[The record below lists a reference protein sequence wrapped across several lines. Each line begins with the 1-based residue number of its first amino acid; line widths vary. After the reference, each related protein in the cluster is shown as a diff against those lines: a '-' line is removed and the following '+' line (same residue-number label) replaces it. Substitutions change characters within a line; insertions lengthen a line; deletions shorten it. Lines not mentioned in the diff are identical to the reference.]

1 MISPNELISKLRAYF
16 GENMEMPL
24 AFWRSD
30 DPIAETEKIGGCFF
44 KGLQEARGGKPLS
57 LSVDNIGCG
66 GGKLYL
72 GFTDMPEHVP
82 GFVSLKER
90 YKRTPDD
97 VKSFIED
104 MNLQRNPYK
113 YFNFSRIDKIT
124 SFEGVEGLLFFA
136 APDVLSGLCGWAFF
150 DNNRRDAVQTIFGS
164 GCSSVISTAINEN
177 TRGGQSC
184 FLGLFD
190 PSVRPFVG
198 ADELGF
204 SIPASRLESM
214 AASISDRFLNG
225 SFAWGKVKER
235 LG

>member
-1 MISPNELISKLRAYF
+1 MISPNELIIKLRAYF

-30 DPIAETEKIGGCFF
+30 EPIAETGKIGGCFF

-164 GCSSVISTAINEN
+164 GCSSVISTAIYEN

-198 ADELGF
+198 TDELGF
-204 SIPASRLESM
+204 SIPASRMESM
-214 AASISDRFLNG
+214 AASISDCFLNG